1 MASVWDGISNGLN
14 WFMKGYE
21 IYNSYK
27 SNKTSEDYYN
37 SQIETTANSLEISK
51 ANLELQYEQLRNNY
65 VTTLNDLK
73 SNRLSTLQSRDS
85 YAANMENTQLTIE
98 KLMKGENGIE
108 YFDALL
114 ARWQDNYDYQVAS
127 TRKEGKA
134 SYDSLMANYTGTE
147 VMNAEAGRS
156 GKTAEL
162 LEQQKRQDVEAF
174 VGKDLKLDSI
184 GGIYSQTLTE
194 LNKDLNS
201 DKHTYMTQLGILG
214 KSLVAERENLKDYK
228 TNLSEIDAEIA
239 KYDAQIKTYEDY
251 LNGKEF
257 NEEDIANAYNNTKP
271 GESDTPTDNTQPS
284 ESDTIKETTET
295 NPIEDVNTNVQDM
308 DSILSGA
315 TSNNHAGTTTQDWSS
330 YVLKNNDITNN
341 LKFIKNNPD
350 RVKTEI
356 LDASSLGDGWQGIK
370 VTDDSGNV
378 VVIYKDS
385 EGRFIQEGTDKD
397 GNKTYR
403 LTTSDGDGWT
413 YKAEDIEEAIGKLD
427 TLDTVGDAT
436 HGAISLASGL
446 LGPAGAF
453 VGLVDLIYQGAT
465 YLNEKSK
472 SSTFDSLYKSTSEK
486 MAEEIAKQ
494 YSENWYQE
502 TPRTTGGGTGGSYSS
517 LEDRVAAEQAQVE
530 ASKTPEER
538 AAENLENRS
547 TGNRI
552 ADMLIERTAVDVTP
566 LEDNTDNTEDLN
578 TVSESVSNVSEP
590 VSEVSQSVS
599 EVSEPVEAK
608 PPIVKNQTNV
618 PQVTTVTAEED
629 QARLEAQKQAEAE
642 KLKAEQEAKAKA
654 EAEAKAKAELE
665 AKTKAEA
672 EAKAKAEE
680 QARIAAEREAEE
692 KRLAQ
697 EAEKAKQEA
706 TAKRLAEERAAAQA
720 KANEEAERAKEEEQR
735 QAEEAERAKQEVIAK
750 KKAQAQAEA
759 KKKAE
764 QEAAA
769 KAKAEQETKARAEE
783 EARQAAEAERAKKEA
798 QAKKQAE
805 AKAKAEAELKAK
817 REAEA
822 KAKKEAQERE
832 AEAKRQ
838 AEELARAKAEA
849 QAKKQAEAKAK
860 AEAELKAKREAEAKA
875 KKEAQEREAEAK
887 RQAEELARA
896 KAEAQAKKQ
905 AEAKA
910 KAEAELKAKREAEA
924 KAKAEEEARK
934 KAAQQARYQRTVNK
948 NTGKTDT
955 QSKLTAYFSSSTS
968 PITTTKT
975 TAKTSSSAIQTK
987 INNGSYTVDSY
998 GYVTTKNTKKTS
1010 TISKTIIPRNVS
1022 YKAMQ

>member
-590 VSEVSQSVS
+590 V
-599 EVSEPVEAK
+599 EAK

-642 KLKAEQEAKAKA
+642 RLKAEQEAKAKA

-692 KRLAQ
+692 KRLVQ

-706 TAKRLAEERAAAQA
+706 TAKRLTEEREAAQV
-720 KANEEAERAKEEEQR
+720 KANEEAEKAKAEEQR

-759 KKKAE
+759 K
-764 QEAAA
+764 
-769 KAKAEQETKARAEE
+769 
-783 EARQAAEAERAKKEA
+783 
-798 QAKKQAE
+798 
-805 AKAKAEAELKAK
+805 
-817 REAEA
+817 
-822 KAKKEAQERE
+822 
-832 AEAKRQ
+832 
-838 AEELARAKAEA
+838 
-849 QAKKQAEAKAK
+849 
-860 AEAELKAKREAEAKA
+860 
-875 KKEAQEREAEAK
+875 
-887 RQAEELARA
+887 
-896 KAEAQAKKQ
+896 
-905 AEAKA
+905 
-910 KAEAELKAKREAEA
+910 
-924 KAKAEEEARK
+924 AKAEEEARK

-948 NTGKTDT
+948 ITGKTDT